1 MKRMYLPR
9 RFGRGRISAAAAAAV
24 VIATPA
30 AIAALPDAATS
41 VWGAA
46 AGPQAAKAPPGA
58 EAGAPAPGTPIRAGL
73 LKLDLGPALGPAGN
87 GIAAAPVDGAVQL
100 DAGGAGLKAR
110 EGSRI
115 AHGDGKLRGGKVL
128 FDGGVRLSKGDRA
141 VVFVKD
147 FAVDLRTHVVTATVG
162 EGRPGTRLGVL
173 KDARTTLVAHKVA
186 GDANIATVGRLVLD
200 AGARARIDAGLGT
213 DALGR
218 VAAAGI
224 GTTFETHTDLDVDLA
239 FALGLDA
246 ELGLEPRRDSG
257 PDPDMPPTPVN

>member
-46 AGPQAAKAPPGA
+46 AGPEAAKAPP
-58 EAGAPAPGTPIRAGL
+58 EAGARAPGTPIRAGL

-87 GIAAAPVDGAVQL
+87 GVAAAPVDGAVQL
-100 DAGGAGLKAR
+100 GAGGVGLKAR

-115 AHGDGKLRGGKVL
+115 AHGGGKLRGGKVV

-173 KDARTTLVAHKVA
+173 KDARTTLIAHTAA

-200 AGARARIDAGLGT
+200 AGARERIDAGLGA

-218 VAAAGI
+218 AAAVGI

>member
-46 AGPQAAKAPPGA
+46 AGPEAAKAPP

-73 LKLDLGPALGPAGN
+73 LKLDLGPALGLAGN
-87 GIAAAPVDGAVQL
+87 GVAAAPVDGAVQL
-100 DAGGAGLKAR
+100 GAGGVGLKAR

-115 AHGDGKLRGGKVL
+115 AHGGGKLRGGKVV

-147 FAVDLRTHVVTATVG
+147 FAVYLRTHVVTATVG

-173 KDARTTLVAHKVA
+173 KDARTTLIAHKVA

-200 AGARARIDAGLGT
+200 AGARERIDAGLGA
-213 DALGR
+213 DVLSRA
-218 VAAAGI
+218 AAAGI
-224 GTTFETHTDLDVDLA
+224 GTTFEAHTDLDVDLA